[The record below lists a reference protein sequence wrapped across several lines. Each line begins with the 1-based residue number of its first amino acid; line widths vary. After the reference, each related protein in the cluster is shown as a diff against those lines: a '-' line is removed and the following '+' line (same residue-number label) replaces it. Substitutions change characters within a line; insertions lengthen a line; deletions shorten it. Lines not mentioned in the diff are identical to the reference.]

1 MVVKKSKKG
10 RFPGITDLHIHQHS
24 NGLTLTATY
33 KGYKEHLDLDLR
45 QTVEDFGE
53 TLDSKVLKLDIKLYI
68 SRYKSHTSVSGSR
81 S

>member
-1 MVVKKSKKG
+1 LIFSILIEMTISCQKG
-10 RFPGITDLHIHQHS
+10 SITDLHIHQHS

-53 TLDSKVLKLDIKLYI
+53 ALDYFYKKLQQKW
-68 SRYKSHTSVSGSR
+68 G
-81 S
+81 